1 MPINVAPNPLQS
13 VVIGSGQAL
22 EEFDS
27 LRGSLFRG
35 QDS

>member
-1 MPINVAPNPLQS
+1 MPINLAPNPLHS

-27 LRGSLFRG
+27 LRGVLFRG
-35 QDS
+35 QEL